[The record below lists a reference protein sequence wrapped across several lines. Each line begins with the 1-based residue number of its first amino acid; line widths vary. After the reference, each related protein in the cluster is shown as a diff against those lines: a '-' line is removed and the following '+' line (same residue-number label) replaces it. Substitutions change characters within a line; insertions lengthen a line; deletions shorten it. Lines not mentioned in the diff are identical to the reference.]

1 VLTGA
6 VADPKAWRH
15 AIGRRFRIGPETGPH
30 RFVHQREAA
39 ADCVTIP
46 TTACELQT
54 SKKLREEFNVSQNTD
69 RAKERLQR
77 ARSCLRCRSP
87 ILDMLCM
94 IFAQAQTGSPGPMPG
109 GGIGSFFV
117 PLIFIFIIMYFVMIR
132 PQKKRQEQQQKLV
145 SSLKTG
151 DRVVTNA
158 GIHGLISNVKE
169 TTVLV
174 KVADNVKIEID
185 KSAITNVLKE
195 A

>member
-1 VLTGA
+1 
-6 VADPKAWRH
+6 
-15 AIGRRFRIGPETGPH
+15 
-30 RFVHQREAA
+30 
-39 ADCVTIP
+39 
-46 TTACELQT
+46 
-54 SKKLREEFNVSQNTD
+54 
-69 RAKERLQR
+69 
-77 ARSCLRCRSP
+77 
-87 ILDMLCM
+87 
-94 IFAQAQTGSPGPMPG
+94 MPG

-132 PQKKRQEQQQKLV
+132 PQKKRQEQQQKLIG
-145 SSLKTG
+145 SLKTG

-158 GIHGLISNVKE
+158 GIYGLISNVKE

>member
-1 VLTGA
+1 
-6 VADPKAWRH
+6 
-15 AIGRRFRIGPETGPH
+15 
-30 RFVHQREAA
+30 
-39 ADCVTIP
+39 
-46 TTACELQT
+46 
-54 SKKLREEFNVSQNTD
+54 
-69 RAKERLQR
+69 
-77 ARSCLRCRSP
+77 
-87 ILDMLCM
+87 
-94 IFAQAQTGSPGPMPG
+94 MPG

-132 PQKKRQEQQQKLV
+132 PQKKRQEQQQSLIA
-145 SSLKTG
+145 SLKTG

-158 GIHGLISNVKE
+158 GIHGLIYNVKE

>member
-1 VLTGA
+1 
-6 VADPKAWRH
+6 
-15 AIGRRFRIGPETGPH
+15 
-30 RFVHQREAA
+30 
-39 ADCVTIP
+39 
-46 TTACELQT
+46 
-54 SKKLREEFNVSQNTD
+54 
-69 RAKERLQR
+69 
-77 ARSCLRCRSP
+77 
-87 ILDMLCM
+87 
-94 IFAQAQTGSPGPMPG
+94 MPG

-132 PQKKRQEQQQKLV
+132 PQKKRQEQQQTLIA
-145 SSLKTG
+145 SLKTG

-185 KSAITNVLKE
+185 KTAITNVLKE

>member
-1 VLTGA
+1 
-6 VADPKAWRH
+6 
-15 AIGRRFRIGPETGPH
+15 
-30 RFVHQREAA
+30 
-39 ADCVTIP
+39 
-46 TTACELQT
+46 
-54 SKKLREEFNVSQNTD
+54 
-69 RAKERLQR
+69 
-77 ARSCLRCRSP
+77 
-87 ILDMLCM
+87 
-94 IFAQAQTGSPGPMPG
+94 MPG

-132 PQKKRQEQQQKLV
+132 PQKKRQEQHQKLV

-169 TTVLV
+169 TTVLL

>member
-1 VLTGA
+1 
-6 VADPKAWRH
+6 
-15 AIGRRFRIGPETGPH
+15 
-30 RFVHQREAA
+30 
-39 ADCVTIP
+39 
-46 TTACELQT
+46 
-54 SKKLREEFNVSQNTD
+54 
-69 RAKERLQR
+69 
-77 ARSCLRCRSP
+77 
-87 ILDMLCM
+87 
-94 IFAQAQTGSPGPMPG
+94 MPG

-132 PQKKRQEQQQKLV
+132 PQKKRQEQQQKLIG
-145 SSLKTG
+145 SLKTG
-151 DRVVTNA
+151 DRVVTSA